1 MRVSRFASLAIALY
15 VSARVLLAGGEHSG
29 QVTFGGLPVP
39 GATVTASAGDKKLVT
54 ATDEQGIFSL
64 PDATEGVW
72 TLRVEMLGFEMLT
85 REITV
90 TAAPQPSEW
99 LLALRPFDDITR
111 GVPRPAPVPPSAA
124 TNGAASPS
132 TSSRGASAPAPAQG
146 RGGFQR
152 AGVTSTPP
160 PPTGGN
166 RPAPVDEPAPA
177 AEAGP
182 GAADGFLIN
191 GSVNNGAASPFAQAA
206 AFGNNRRGR
215 GSLFN
220 YQFALV
226 EGNSAFD
233 ARPFTFA
240 GQPTAKPHYNDLHV
254 GGTFGGPLR
263 FSKFMRNGPNV
274 FVGFQHAD
282 DTNASTQSGVMP
294 TALERAGDFS
304 QSTVAGHSLQIIDPT
319 TGKPFEGGI
328 IPGSRISPQATA
340 LLGLYPQ
347 PNFAGT
353 GYNFQAPLTTFTRQ
367 DQFTSRATQSI
378 NNRNQL
384 IGLFAYQRNRT
395 DVTTLFGFQDASTV
409 SGVDTSLTWTH
420 RVNQFLTMRPRGQ
433 YTELTTAT
441 TPYFANRT
449 NVSGLAGITGNNQD
463 PANWGPPSLAFSTLA
478 GLSDA
483 LPNFNRTRTYGGGIE
498 AYWSHGR
505 HNFTL
510 GGDVRRVAI
519 DIESQQNPRGSFGFT
534 LSQSVT
540 GSDFADFLLGI
551 PSTSSI
557 AFGNADKNL
566 RGYSSDA
573 YITDDWRFSPTLT
586 MQIGARW
593 EYETPFIESEGRLVN
608 LDIAP
613 GFTAA
618 TPVIGSLLRSDPR
631 GIQPRVGLAW
641 RPVPGSSLV
650 IRAGYG
656 IYRNQNVYQPIVA
669 LLAQQP
675 PLSTAFSV
683 SNSAQTPL
691 TLANGFTAPANA
703 VATNTFA
710 VDPNLRVGEAQNWQ
724 ALIQRDLPGSLTIVA
739 TYLGTKGT
747 DLLQEFL
754 PNTNPSG
761 ATDPSKPCPG
771 GPCGYVFL
779 TSNGSSSRHAGQL
792 QLRRRLR
799 NGLMASVQY
808 TLAKARDNA
817 TAFAG
822 VNLTGAAIAQDWR
835 DLDAEMAPSN
845 FDQRHQIN
853 ATFQY
858 TTGMGVG
865 GGALLDGVKGKLFK
879 GWTITGN
886 LVTGSG
892 LPITP
897 IYSAFVPGTGVTGS
911 LRPILT
917 GASTDAP
924 SGSYLN
930 QAAYAAP
937 APGQWGNAGR
947 NSVEGPLQ
955 FNFGAGVTRTFQMT
969 QRLSLDWRID
979 ATNVINRLTYTGVN
993 TILGASQFGLPVTAN
1008 TPRKVQTTIRMRF

>member
-1 MRVSRFASLAIALY
+1 MRVSRVVLLAIALY
-15 VSARVLLAGGEHSG
+15 VSARVLSAGGEHSG
-29 QVTFGGLPVP
+29 QVTYGGLPVP
-39 GATVTASAGDKKLVT
+39 GATVTASSGDKKLVT
-54 ATDEQGIFSL
+54 ATDEEGVFRL

-85 REITV
+85 RDVTV
-90 TAAPQPSEW
+90 TAEPQPSAW
-99 LLALRPFDDITR
+99 TMSLRPFEDITR
-111 GVPRPAPVPPSAA
+111 GIPRPAPAAAPTPAAGSA
-124 TNGAASPS
+124 
-132 TSSRGASAPAPAQG
+132 SSRGAPAPAAQPQG

-152 AGVTSTPP
+152 AGVTATPP
-160 PPTGGN
+160 PSAGN
-166 RPAPVDEPAPA
+166 RPAAPIEAPPPAP
-177 AEAGP
+177 EAP
-182 GAADGFLIN
+182 NNAADGFLIN

-226 EGNSAFD
+226 EGNSALD
-233 ARPFTFA
+233 ARPFTFS
-240 GQPTAKPHYNDLHV
+240 GLPTTKSNYNDLHV

-274 FVGFQHAD
+274 FIGFQHAD
-282 DTNASTQSGVMP
+282 DTNATTQGGVMP
-294 TALERAGDFS
+294 TALERIGDFS
-304 QSTVAGHSLQIIDPT
+304 QSHDALGRPIQVHDSKGNVFA
-319 TGKPFEGGI
+319 GGI
-328 IPGSRISPQATA
+328 IPSSLITPQATA
-340 LLGLYPQ
+340 LLGLYPL

-353 GYNFQAPLTTFTRQ
+353 AYNFQAPLTTFTRL
-367 DQFTSRATQSI
+367 DQFTSRAAQPI

-384 IGLFAYQRNRT
+384 IGLFAYQRNTT
-395 DVTTLFGFQDASTV
+395 DQTTLFGFQDSTSV

-420 RVNQFLTMRPRGQ
+420 RVNQFLTIRPRGQ
-433 YTELTTAT
+433 YTELTTAA

-463 PANWGPPSLAFSTLA
+463 PANWGPPSLGFSTIA

-519 DIESQQNPRGSFGFT
+519 DIESQQNPRGAFT
-534 LSQSVT
+534 FTGALT
-540 GSDFADFLLGI
+540 GSDFADFLLGV
-551 PSTSSI
+551 PATSSI

-566 RGYSSDA
+566 RAYSSDA
-573 YITDDWRFSPTLT
+573 YVTDDWRFSPTLT

-593 EYETPFIESEGRLVN
+593 EYDTPMIESQGRLVN

-618 TPVIGSLLRSDPR
+618 TPALGSLLKSDPR
-631 GIQPRVGLAW
+631 GVQPRLGLAW

-656 IYRNQNVYQPIVA
+656 IYRNQNVYQPIVTQ
-669 LLAQQP
+669 LAQQP
-675 PLSTAFSV
+675 PFSKAYTIP
-683 SNSAQTPL
+683 NSAAFPL
-691 TLANGFTAPANA
+691 TLGSFPAVPGG

-710 VDPNLRVGEAQNWQ
+710 VDPNLRIGAAQNWQ

-754 PNTNPSG
+754 PNTFAPGGVNPCPACPSG
-761 ATDPSKPCPG
+761 F
-771 GPCGYVFL
+771 VFL
-779 TSNGSSSRHAGQL
+779 QSDGSSSRHAGQL

-799 NGLMASVQY
+799 NGLMASIQY
-808 TLAKARDNA
+808 TLAKATDNA

-822 VNLTGAAIAQDWR
+822 VSLTGTAIAQDWR
-835 DLDAEMAPSN
+835 NLDAEMAPSN

-853 ATFQY
+853 AQFQY

-879 GWTITGN
+879 GWTVTGN
-886 LVTGSG
+886 VITGSG

-897 IYSAFVPGTGVTGS
+897 IIFSPVSGSGVSGPLRPNLTGV
-911 LRPILT
+911 
-917 GASTDAP
+917 STDAP
-924 SGSYLN
+924 SGSFLN
-930 QAAYAAP
+930 PAAYAPPP
-937 APGQWGNAGR
+937 AGQFGNAGR
-947 NSVEGPLQ
+947 NSIEGPLAFT
-955 FNFGAGVTRTFQMT
+955 FNAGVTRTFQMSE
-969 QRLSLDWRID
+969 RLSVDWRVD

-993 TILGASQFGLPVTAN
+993 TNLGGPQFGLPVSAN
-1008 TPRKVQTTIRMRF
+1008 TPRKIQTTIRVRF